1 MLIRLILAD
10 DHPIVLDGLVQLFSA
25 EQDFRIVACA
35 TDGDEALQAIRKFEP
50 DIVVLDLRMPRKDGL
65 AVLREIKREAL
76 ATRVVVLTALRG
88 DETVEAIRLGACGIV
103 SKDMAARLLVR
114 CVRDVH
120 AGRKWLEKGVATHA
134 VESLLKREA
143 GIRAIAETLT
153 PREWEVARMVADGL
167 HSKAVARKLAI
178 GEGTAKL
185 HLHHVYQK
193 LNLEGRFALIRYMQ
207 RHGVL

>member
-35 TDGDEALQAIRKFEP
+35 IDGDEALRAINLFEP
-50 DIVVLDLRMPRKDGL
+50 DIVVLDIRMPGKDGL
-65 AVLREIKREAL
+65 AVLREMKREAL
-76 ATRVVVLTALRG
+76 ATRAVVLTALCG
-88 DETVEAIRLGACGIV
+88 DETLEAIRLGACGIV
-103 SKDMAARLLVR
+103 LKDMAARLLVR
-114 CVRDVH
+114 CVREVH
-120 AGRKWLEKGVATHA
+120 GGRKWLERGVATHA

-143 GIRAIAETLT
+143 GICAIAETLT

-167 HSKAVARKLAI
+167 HSKAVARELAI
-178 GEGTAKL
+178 GESTAKQ

-193 LNLEGRFALIRYMQ
+193 LNLDGRVALIRYMQ
-207 RHGVL
+207 GHGVL